1 MHKLPRALC
10 TGQIKEG
17 QICMDESKKLWGGR
31 FTGKTDPGF
40 AEFNNS
46 FRFDRRLFAA
56 DVTASIAY
64 CEALEGAGVLTS
76 EEGTQIRRALKEI
89 LEKGETHD
97 SSAED
102 VHSFVEARLIELT
115 GDLGRRLHTGRS
127 RNDQVATDFRLWLRE
142 AIDNLNTIVRDTQ
155 TALLDFAE

>member
-1 MHKLPRALC
+1 
-10 TGQIKEG
+10 
-17 QICMDESKKLWGGR
+17 MDESKKLWGGR
-31 FTGKTDPGF
+31 FAGKTDPGF
-40 AEFNNS
+40 ADFNNS

-64 CEALEGAGVLTS
+64 CEALEGARVLTA
-76 EEGTQIRRALKEI
+76 EEGTQIRRALGDI
-89 LEKGETHD
+89 LDTGKADERYFHD

-127 RNDQVATDFRLWLRE
+127 RNDQVATDFRLWLRNG
-142 AIDNLNTIVRDTQ
+142 IDDLNAVVRDVQ
-155 TALLDFAE
+155 T